1 MAAQINA
8 ELSHELHNAFSEDRY
23 DDVLALAADDIE
35 VVAHSV
41 GQTFRGKQQ
50 FRDFFMSFKTALP
63 DLTIRAI
70 NTIAEGDH
78 VAVEF
83 VASGTHTGPL
93 MTPGGAI
100 PASNNQVKLNVCE
113 VHQWKDGKLSR
124 LVNYQDAMSLM
135 VQVGA
140 LPAQTGS

>member
-1 MAAQINA
+1 M
-8 ELSHELHNAFSEDRY
+8 
-23 DDVLALAADDIE
+23 
-35 VVAHSV
+35 
-41 GQTFRGKQQ
+41 
-50 FRDFFMSFKTALP
+50 
-63 DLTIRAI
+63 
-70 NTIAEGDH
+70 
-78 VAVEF
+78 AVEF

-100 PASNNQVKLNVCE
+100 PASNNQVTLNVCE

-140 LPAQTGS
+140 MPAPTGY